1 MTRCPVEFHAN
12 AADGIAAK
20 RRRLS
25 DTGSNF
31 RGIGRILQGR
41 RSGESSRVD
50 LPRGSGIED
59 LIVRADAM
67 DRDEALKLLKGGEE
81 GIREWNQRRD
91 SGVDIPDLSVANL
104 SVANLSGADLSGADL
119 SDAILIHADLSGA
132 DLSGADLRD
141 ANLIRADLS
150 VANLSVAIL
159 IRADLSGAD
168 LSGANLIG
176 ADLSGADLSG
186 ANLSGAY
193 LGGANLG
200 ESQCYRT
207 IFANIDLSEVRGL
220 DSIKHLGP
228 STVGIDTLFLSKGKI
243 PEGFLRGCGV
253 PDALIV
259 QQRALVGALE
269 PIQFYSCFISY
280 STKDKEF
287 AKRLHSKMR
296 DKGLRVWFAPEK
308 MKGGRKVK
316 DQIEQA
322 IHVQDRLLLVL
333 SDASMQSNWV
343 ETELRTALAR
353 EQKEKR
359 QILFPIRITAW
370 EAVQAWEC
378 FDADKGKDLAKA
390 VRQYHIP
397 DFSIWK
403 IHDAFE
409 AAFSKLLEDL
419 KRDIEPASPPK

>member
-1 MTRCPVEFHAN
+1 M
-12 AADGIAAK
+12 
-20 RRRLS
+20 
-25 DTGSNF
+25 
-31 RGIGRILQGR
+31 
-41 RSGESSRVD
+41 
-50 LPRGSGIED
+50 
-59 LIVRADAM
+59 
-67 DRDEALKLLKGGEE
+67 
-81 GIREWNQRRD
+81 
-91 SGVDIPDLSVANL
+91 DIPDLSVANLSVANL

-132 DLSGADLRD
+132 DLSGAYLSGAYLRD
-141 ANLIRADLS
+141 ANIIRADLS
-150 VANLSVAIL
+150 GANLSVAIL

-168 LSGANLIG
+168 LSGANLIGADLSGADLSGANLSGANLSLANLSVAYLIG